1 MEFLTD
7 AQSLYKLPNINVAF
21 DIEGE
26 LVTVVWFKKKLDGTI
41 SIIHQ
46 EQVPCGDV
54 QYRNGLNKSLW
65 LTKGMC

>member
-1 MEFLTD
+1 MKFLTD

-26 LVTVVWFKKKLDGTI
+26 LVTVVWFKKNLDGTV

-46 EQVPCGDV
+46 EQVQCGDV
-54 QYRNGLNKSLW
+54 
-65 LTKGMC
+65 